1 MKADE
6 KIIDQTKLA
15 QSLSEQIPYEF
26 SRYFLVKPLEP
37 VMVTKEFSTP
47 VVKEETTTEDGLEVK
62 DYDDVTTE
70 TKEVESDFTRGVVL
84 KVPVEATAPKDEKF
98 TQLDIKLGDIV
109 VYKGRYAQYFDL
121 LKDSQLISR
130 MDILCKMNTSD
141 AE

>member
-70 TKEVESDFTRGVVL
+70 TK
-84 KVPVEATAPKDEKF
+84 
-98 TQLDIKLGDIV
+98 
-109 VYKGRYAQYFDL
+109 
-121 LKDSQLISR
+121 
-130 MDILCKMNTSD
+130 
-141 AE
+141 